1 MFLYEDKGSFI
12 HRLDPSVKLIS
23 LLLLFCQPL
32 LSSDP
37 LYLLGSVAMAFLLG
51 LVGKSLSVFFRMK
64 GLLISLF
71 LASTVL
77 WSIFHQGGGYTDRL
91 LHGVAMGL
99 RICSLIMFGI
109 VFLATTRVEETVFGL
124 ERLGLPYR
132 VGFVLSMA
140 IRLLPTFSST
150 GSEIVE
156 AQRARGYDPF
166 SGGLISRIRKS
177 IPLIAP
183 IFLYA
188 LRRADQISIALE
200 VRGFGSKKRTRYL
213 EGKIGASDIFGLLA
227 VIAFLALSFMA
238 RR

>member
-12 HRLDPSVKLIS
+12 HRLDPSVKLIA

-37 LYLLGSVAMAFLLG
+37 IYLLGSLFAALCLGLLGRSLAAFL
-51 LVGKSLSVFFRMK
+51 RMK
-64 GLLISLF
+64 TLLLVLF
-71 LASTVL
+71 LASAFL
-77 WSIFHQGGGYTDRL
+77 WSIFTGGHILHRI

-109 VFLATTRVEETVFGL
+109 VFLATTRVEEMILGL
-124 ERLGLPYR
+124 ERLGLPYK

-140 IRLLPTFSST
+140 IRLLPVFSTT

-156 AQRARGYDPF
+156 AQRARGHDPF
-166 SGGLISRIRKS
+166 SGGIISRIRGS

-200 VRGFGSKKRTRYL
+200 VRGFGSKRRTRYL
-213 EGKIGASDIFGLLA
+213 EGRIRISEILSLA
-227 VIAFLALSFMA
+227 VVIAFLALSFMVKS
-238 RR
+238 